1 MNSIPHIIPE
11 NQTIYKILIP
21 DPFQEPII
29 VKNEDEFKS
38 LISKLKKEGK
48 NEIAR
53 QLTEKW
59 VNLHKETFKIN
70 HKGKFLNLGHK
81 TAIMGIL
88 NITPDSFS
96 DGGVFYKNIDKAVEH
111 VSQMLEN
118 GADIID
124 IGGESTRPGAT
135 PVPVEE
141 EMERV
146 IPVIKAIRKELGDNF
161 LISIDTYKAEV
172 AKAAINEGADIVN
185 DISGM
190 TFDPKMAETV
200 AQLDC
205 PVVINHTRGRPTEMQ
220 KDVYY
225 DDVVLEIIE
234 FLENQINYGISKGIR
249 KDRFIIDPG
258 IGFGKLVEHN
268 IEIIKRLPEFKVLG
282 LPILIGISRKSFI
295 GVILKNLMGKDDVP
309 PKDRINGSL
318 GATAYAVLNGA
329 HIVRTHDIKETA
341 EFLTI
346 IDTIRGY
353 RLV

>member
-1 MNSIPHIIPE
+1 
-11 NQTIYKILIP
+11 
-21 DPFQEPII
+21 
-29 VKNEDEFKS
+29 
-38 LISKLKKEGK
+38 
-48 NEIAR
+48 
-53 QLTEKW
+53 
-59 VNLHKETFKIN
+59 
-70 HKGKFLNLGHK
+70 
-81 TAIMGIL
+81 
-88 NITPDSFS
+88 
-96 DGGVFYKNIDKAVEH
+96 
-111 VSQMLEN
+111 
-118 GADIID
+118 
-124 IGGESTRPGAT
+124 
-135 PVPVEE
+135 
-141 EMERV
+141 MERV

-234 FLENQINYGISKGIR
+234 FIENQINYGISKGIR

-268 IEIIKRLPEFKVLG
+268 IEIIKRLSEFKVLG

-295 GVILKNLMGKDDVP
+295 GIILKNLMGKDDVP
-309 PKDRINGSL
+309 PKDRVNGSL